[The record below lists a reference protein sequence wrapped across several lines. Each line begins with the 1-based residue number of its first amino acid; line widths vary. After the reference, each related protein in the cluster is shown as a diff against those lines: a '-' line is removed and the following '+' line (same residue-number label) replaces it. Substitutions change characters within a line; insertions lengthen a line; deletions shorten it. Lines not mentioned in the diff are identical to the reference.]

1 MKKKLSILVL
11 LGLVLVLLT
20 GCGEKGMDG
29 SWDCVEAQITAN
41 SALLSAYRTLEQNGA
56 IGTFCQV
63 EIKEGQLVKYIED
76 VTTYSVASSS
86 QKGDVITAKV
96 NDRYSSYNITLS
108 LVDDGNQI
116 IVKRGDNRYTL
127 ERADFFNKVIL
138 GFFKSIPVWVYIVAG
153 LFVAFVIIA
162 AIYNATHKDSSGG
175 NRPAAGNPGY
185 PGNPGNP

>member
-11 LGLVLVLLT
+11 LGLVLVLLA

-29 SWDCVEAQITAN
+29 KWDCVEAQITA
-41 SALLSAYRTLEQNGA
+41 SDAELSAYRTLEQAGA
-56 IGTFCQV
+56 IGSFCQI
-63 EIKEGQLVKYIED
+63 EIKDGQLIEYIED
-76 VTTYSVASSS
+76 VTKYTVANSS

-96 NDRYSSYNITLS
+96 NDRYFSYNIQLS

-127 ERADFFNKVIL
+127 ERSDFFNKVIL

-162 AIYNATHKDSSGG
+162 AIYNATHKDSNSG

>member
-76 VTTYSVASSS
+76 VTTYTVASSS

-116 IVKRGDNRYTL
+116 IVKRDSNRYTL
-127 ERADFFNKVIL
+127 ERADFFNRVIL
-138 GFFKSIPVWVYIVAG
+138 GFFKSIPVWLYIVG
-153 LFVAFVIIA
+153 GVFLVIVIIGT
-162 AIYNATHKDSSGG
+162 ISTRKGKNNAGG
-175 NRPAAGNPGY
+175 NRPAAGNPGN
-185 PGNPGNP
+185 PGGFGNP